1 MTIETPIDAL
11 ANPLANTLADAS
23 VRTAIVDRPIDCA
36 ALLAEVAHPSAGAT
50 AVFVGT
56 VRETNLGRAVTGIE
70 YAAYTAMAE
79 RELAAIA
86 RDVAI
91 QFAPLRLAAEHRVGT
106 LGLGEI
112 SIVIAAAHAHRG
124 PAMDAMR
131 AVIEAVKARVPIWK
145 REHYADGSRDW
156 VDPTNAILV
165 P

>member
-1 MTIETPIDAL
+1 MTVETPIDTRTD
-11 ANPLANTLADAS
+11 PCTDPC
-23 VRTAIVDRPIDCA
+23 VRTAIVDRPIDSA
-36 ALLAEVAHPSAGAT
+36 ALVAEVAHPSTGAT
-50 AVFVGT
+50 AAFVGT
-56 VRETNLGRAVTGIE
+56 VRETNLGRGVTGIE

-86 RDVAI
+86 RDVAT
-91 QFAPLRLAAEHRVGT
+91 QFAPLRLAVEHRTGT

-145 REHYADGSRDW
+145 REHYVDGTRAW
-156 VDPTNAILV
+156 VDPTNAMRV

>member
-1 MTIETPIDAL
+1 MIVETPIDTRTD
-11 ANPLANTLADAS
+11 TL

-36 ALLAEVAHPSAGAT
+36 TLVAEVAHPSTGAT

-86 RDVAI
+86 RDVAT
-91 QFAPLRLAAEHRVGT
+91 QFAPLRLAVAHRTGT

-145 REHYADGSRDW
+145 REHYADGTREW
-156 VDPTNAILV
+156 VDPTTAMLV

>member
-1 MTIETPIDAL
+1 MTVEAPID
-11 ANPLANTLADAS
+11 TT
-23 VRTAIVDRPIDCA
+23 VRTAVVDRPIDCA
-36 ALLAEVAHPSAGAT
+36 ALLAEVAHPSTGAT

-79 RELAAIA
+79 REFAAIA
-86 RDVAI
+86 RDVAA
-91 QFAPLRLAAEHRVGT
+91 QFAPLRLAAEHRIGT

-124 PAMDAMR
+124 PAMDAAR
-131 AVIEAVKARVPIWK
+131 AVIEAVKSRVPIWK
-145 REHYADGSRDW
+145 REHYADGSREW
-156 VDPTNAILV
+156 VDPTHAMLV